1 MEEKDLVNRI
11 LRGESVLFATIVK
24 QTQGLVAQIVFK
36 LIKNPED
43 RKDLAQ
49 DIYLKTYKNLST
61 FQFQSK
67 LSTWVG
73 QIAYNTCLA
82 YLDKKKFI
90 LPDGYDS
97 THENE
102 ESVLEY
108 LSNKT
113 LSATDN
119 ETEQLLFRT
128 ELSELIQASLD
139 TLSPIYRLLIT
150 LYHYEELS
158 YDEMAT
164 ITNLPVG
171 TVKNYLF
178 RARKALKDRLLKN
191 YSNEIL

>member
-1 MEEKDLVNRI
+1 MEERDLINRI
-11 LRGESVLFATIVK
+11 LRGESTLFAAIIK

-67 LSTWVG
+67 LSTWIG

-82 YLDKKKFI
+82 YLDKKKLV
-90 LPDGYDS
+90 LPGEYDS
-97 THENE
+97 APENGE
-102 ESVLEY
+102 ALLDY

-113 LSATDN
+113 LTAYDN
-119 ETEQLLFRT
+119 ETEQLLFRA
-128 ELSELIQASLD
+128 ELSELIQSVME
-139 TLSPIYRLLIT
+139 TLPPIYKLLIT

-158 YDEMAT
+158 YDEMAA
-164 ITNLPVG
+164 ITDLPVG

-178 RARKALKDRLLKN
+178 RARKALKDRLLKH